1 MPPPDGYA
9 VCRQLRDREETAM
22 LPVIMLTAA
31 ADSEKTKGLEAGADD
46 FLPKPFDHHELFAR
60 VRSLVR
66 IKRYHDAIADLNRTL
81 EERVRMQVAELGRV
95 RRLER
100 FLSPQLAEAIINSGD
115 ESILASH
122 RGQVSMLFADLRG
135 WTSFVESVEPEELMR
150 VLGEF
155 HETIG
160 RLVNLFD
167 ATVGFLE
174 GDGVQLFFN
183 DPVEIPDA
191 PQRAVRLACALR
203 EEAAQLTPLWRKR
216 GHHLDL
222 GIGVALGYATCGQ
235 VGFEAR
241 SDYAAI
247 GAVTNLAARLSDTR
261 WAVRSSFQSVC
272 TPRSRTTSTSSQ

>member
-1 MPPPDGYA
+1 
-9 VCRQLRDREETAM
+9 
-22 LPVIMLTAA
+22 
-31 ADSEKTKGLEAGADD
+31 
-46 FLPKPFDHHELFAR
+46 
-60 VRSLVR
+60 
-66 IKRYHDAIADLNRTL
+66 
-81 EERVRMQVAELGRV
+81 
-95 RRLER
+95 
-100 FLSPQLAEAIINSGD
+100 
-115 ESILASH
+115 
-122 RGQVSMLFADLRG
+122 MLFADLRG

-150 VLGEF
+150 VLAEF

-160 RLVNLFD
+160 RLVSLFD

-203 EEAAQLTPLWRKR
+203 EETAKLTPLWRKR

-247 GAVTNLAARLSDTR
+247 GAVTNLAARLSDHALGGQILISERLYAEIEDNVNVEPIGEILLKGIPRPVTTFNVLSLR
-261 WAVRSSFQSVC
+261 ELPQDNVRDGN
-272 TPRSRTTSTSSQ
+272 PAAL